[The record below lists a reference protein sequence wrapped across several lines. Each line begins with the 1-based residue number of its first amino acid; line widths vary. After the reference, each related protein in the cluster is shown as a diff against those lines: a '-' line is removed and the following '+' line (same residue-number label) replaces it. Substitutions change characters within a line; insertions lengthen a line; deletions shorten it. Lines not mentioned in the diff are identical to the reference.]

1 MDQSDDTA
9 VLLETLART
18 LRHSGETLR
27 LVLHRAA
34 IPSELEQRLD
44 QLAHDLAVSCVDRIE
59 LLDGDGSQLPDRPA
73 LTLRQG
79 ARNAVH
85 YLAFPEGPE
94 AAPFH
99 EALISLAAPA
109 PARGR
114 DGLTQP
120 VDILVFI
127 APGCPNCPHA
137 VRAATQLAATNPL
150 VTTTVVDA
158 THFATMAESFAVRS
172 VPTTVVDGDL
182 TLVGVLSLE
191 NLTESITQAL
201 GEDGE
206 RRILR
211 SLIESGRLG
220 YAGRGLAAGR
230 FVEGFAGLW
239 LTSGMESRIA
249 LVLAAEEALAIEPT
263 ALDRLAT
270 MLLPATTGPDSARRG
285 DTADLLGRI
294 GCPDARNALRT
305 MLTDSDP
312 DVAEAASDALESLE
326 HRNG

>member
-1 MDQSDDTA
+1 MNTHHRLPEDVIRA
-9 VLLETLART
+9 
-18 LRHSGETLR
+18 LRGADEPVG

-34 IPSELEQRLD
+34 SSSELERRLNEFAQNLSD
-44 QLAHDLAVSCVDRIE
+44 ACEGGIE
-59 LLDGDGSQLPDRPA
+59 HLIGDGSGPPDLPA
-73 LTLRQG
+73 LTLRRG
-79 ARNAVH
+79 GRDAVH
-85 YLAFPEGPE
+85 YLAIPEGPE

-109 PARGR
+109 PVRGR

-137 VRAATQLAATNPL
+137 VRAATQLAATNPQ

-158 THFATMAESFAVRS
+158 THFATMAESFVVRS

-191 NLTESITQAL
+191 DLVGSITQAL

-206 RRILR
+206 RQVLR
-211 SLIESGRLG
+211 SLIDSGRLG

-294 GCPDARNALRT
+294 GCTDARNALRT